1 LGLTWHEG
9 QESALRFNTTKEFAM
24 IDGATLFAWFV
35 MAFLFLL
42 LVWGIVVVGS
52 LPRKIA
58 LQRNHPQVDAI
69 NAASWIGLLFGGV
82 GWVIAFV
89 WAFLRTEPIEHDEGT
104 SRPSSSKQEIDR
116 LRTQLVQLERELEQQ
131 KAQKE

>member
-1 LGLTWHEG
+1 M
-9 QESALRFNTTKEFAM
+9 TKGFTM

-42 LVWGIVVVGS
+42 LVSGIVVVGS

-58 LQRNHPQVDAI
+58 LQRDHPQVDAI

-89 WAFLRTEPIEHDEGT
+89 WAFLRTGPTGRGEST
-104 SRPSSSKQEIDR
+104 SLPASSQQEIDQ
-116 LRTQLVQLERELEQQ
+116 LRTRLVQLERELEHQ
-131 KAQKE
+131 KVQKG

>member
-1 LGLTWHEG
+1 M
-9 QESALRFNTTKEFAM
+9 F
-24 IDGATLFAWFV
+24 DGATLFAWFV

-58 LQRNHPQVDAI
+58 LHRNHPQVDAI
-69 NAASWIGLLFGGV
+69 NAASWIGLLCGGV

-89 WAFLRTEPIEHDEGT
+89 WAFLRTGPIGHGVGT
-104 SRPSSSKQEIDR
+104 SQPTSTQQEIER
-116 LRTQLVQLERELEQQ
+116 LRTRLVQLERELEHQ
-131 KAQKE
+131 KAQKD

>member
-1 LGLTWHEG
+1 M
-9 QESALRFNTTKEFAM
+9 F
-24 IDGATLFAWFV
+24 DGATLFAWFV

-42 LVWGIVVVGS
+42 LVSGIVVLGS

-69 NAASWIGLLFGGV
+69 NAASWIGLLLGGV

-89 WAFLRTEPIEHDEGT
+89 WAFLRTAPIGHGEGT
-104 SRPSSSKQEIDR
+104 SPSFASQQEIDR
-116 LRTQLVQLERELEQQ
+116 LRSQLDELRRELEQQ
-131 KAQKE
+131 KSQKG

>member
-1 LGLTWHEG
+1 M
-9 QESALRFNTTKEFAM
+9 TKGFTM
-24 IDGATLFAWFV
+24 FDGATLFAWFV

-69 NAASWIGLLFGGV
+69 NAASWIGLLLGGV

-89 WAFLRTEPIEHDEGT
+89 WAFLRTGPIGHDEGT
-104 SRPSSSKQEIDR
+104 SLPASSQQEIDR
-116 LRTQLVQLERELEQQ
+116 LRTQLVQLECELEQQ
-131 KAQKE
+131 KAQRG

>member
-1 LGLTWHEG
+1 
-9 QESALRFNTTKEFAM
+9 
-24 IDGATLFAWFV
+24 

-69 NAASWIGLLFGGV
+69 NAASWIGLLLGGV
-82 GWVIAFV
+82 GWFIAFV
-89 WAFLRTEPIEHDEGT
+89 WAFLRTGPIGHDGT
-104 SRPSSSKQEIDR
+104 SPIPSSQEEIDR
-116 LRTQLVQLERELEQQ
+116 LRNQLVQMERELEKH
-131 KAQKE
+131 KAEKA

>member
-1 LGLTWHEG
+1 
-9 QESALRFNTTKEFAM
+9 M

-69 NAASWIGLLFGGV
+69 NAASWIGLLLGGV
-82 GWVIAFV
+82 GWFIAFV
-89 WAFLRTEPIEHDEGT
+89 WAFLRTGPIGHDEGT
-104 SRPSSSKQEIDR
+104 SPTSSSEEEVER
-116 LRTQLVQLERELEQQ
+116 LRNQLVQVERELAEH
-131 KAQKE
+131 KAKKG